1 MIMRHAMVENAGNF
15 DYMGFSNVN
24 PNLSTQGYSISGS
37 IGNAAAAA
45 MIRSRDMRAPPY
57 SQAGYRDGKLYVDG
71 VFGLV
76 LEALAD
82 FVPLGNYDIVYDQRL
97 SFGVRLLNGTY
108 TGIIGLIQS
117 GAADLAAAPVLVRYD
132 RTEVATYAPVLFTSH
147 CVLIAVAGEP
157 GVNAFSY
164 LFVFDWE
171 ASQMRLS
178 ALV

>member
-1 MIMRHAMVENAGNF
+1 MQKGSVASCAKNGGTTPGSTKNFSSCYATRMIVFITRGVP
-15 DYMGFSNVN
+15 DK
-24 PNLSTQGYSISGS
+24 
-37 IGNAAAAA
+37 
-45 MIRSRDMRAPPY
+45 APPY

-71 VFGLV
+71 VFGFV

-82 FVPLGNYDIVYDQRL
+82 FVPFSYDIVYDQRL
-97 SFGVRLLNGTY
+97 SFGVRLPNGTY

-117 GAADLAAAPVLVRYD
+117 GTADLAAAPVLVRYD
-132 RTEVATYAPVLFTSH
+132 RTEVATYAPILFTSH